1 MSNKAPRQ
9 DVPSHRVPCQERVKG
24 VSSDSPDPLHE
35 LARLLAR
42 QAVRELL
49 ADAAGAKS
57 DAGRSTSPSE
67 KDHDR

>member
-1 MSNKAPRQ
+1 MSEKTPRQ
-9 DVPSHRVPCQERVKG
+9 NVPSHPGPCLDQNG
-24 VSSDSPDPLHE
+24 GASSDSADPLPD

-49 ADAAGAKS
+49 ADAAGTKS
-57 DAGRSTSPSE
+57 DARRSTSPSE